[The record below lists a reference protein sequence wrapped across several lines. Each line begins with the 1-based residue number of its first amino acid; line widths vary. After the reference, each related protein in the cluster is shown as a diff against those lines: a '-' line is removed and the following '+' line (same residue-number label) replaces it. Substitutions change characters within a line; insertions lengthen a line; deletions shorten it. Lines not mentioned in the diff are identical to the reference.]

1 MHHKL
6 TKSYVDSISLLEEGQ
21 EFHRDTELKGFALRV
36 GRTAKTYVAETKVA
50 GKVRRVTIGKHG
62 PFTPES
68 ARQEAKKHLAN
79 MACGINP
86 NDIKAENKLRAIT
99 LGEVLTDFL
108 SARKSLKDR
117 TIYDYKRMFGILPK
131 SKSPRNDVR
140 EKPILF
146 SDWHN
151 KPIKEISKD
160 MVEKR
165 HALIGKRSEAQAN
178 LAMRLLRSLFNFAI
192 AKYEDSKGD
201 ALIAA
206 NPVARIT
213 QTRAWYKI
221 DRRKTVIKQ
230 HDIEPWMKAVLNLKN
245 AGSYQTRETTR
256 DYLLL
261 LLFTGFRREEAASL
275 IWSDVDLKA
284 KTITARDTKNHLDH
298 TLPLSDYLYDMLKA
312 RFDAKRSEYV
322 FPGSGAKGYIVEP
335 KKIMARITAESG
347 VDFIIHDLRRTFT
360 TIADSLDTPAYALKH
375 LINHKSSNDVT
386 LGYIINEVERL
397 RVHMQRITDHILKSA
412 GLKKSADVVP
422 IEFRAA

>member
-1 MHHKL
+1 MHRKL

-36 GRTAKTYVAETKVA
+36 GRTAKTYVVETKVS

-62 PFTPES
+62 PFTPEM

-86 NDIKAENKLRAIT
+86 NDIKAEKKLRAIT

-108 SARKSLKDR
+108 AARKSLKER
-117 TIYDYKRMFGILPK
+117 TVYDYKRMFGILPK
-131 SKSPRNDVR
+131 VKSPRKDVR

-146 SDWHN
+146 ADWYN
-151 KPIKEISKD
+151 KPITEVSKD
-160 MVEKR
+160 MVGKR

-192 AKYEDSKGD
+192 AKYEDSKGNP
-201 ALIAA
+201 LIPA
-206 NPVARIT
+206 NPVARLT
-213 QTRAWYKI
+213 QTRAWYKV

-230 HDIEPWMKAVLNLKN
+230 HDIEPWLKAVLNLKN
-245 AGSYQTRETTR
+245 EGSYQSRETTR

-275 IWSDVDLKA
+275 MWSDVDLKA
-284 KTITARDTKNHLDH
+284 KTVTARDTKNHLDH

-312 RFDAKRSEYV
+312 RFDARTSEYV
-322 FPGSGAKGYIVEP
+322 FPGGGAKGYIVEP
-335 KKIMARITAESG
+335 KKIMARVTAESG
-347 VDFIIHDLRRTFT
+347 VEFIIHDLRRTFS

-386 LGYIINEVERL
+386 FGYIINEVERL

-412 GLKKSADVVP
+412 GLRKSADVVQLE
-422 IEFRAA
+422 IRAA